1 MFLFT
6 AIFMMILTGAEV
18 DLFVPSFPQL
28 QQIFNLTPFMVELT
42 LGVNLVAHCIT
53 AFIAGNLGD
62 KYGRKPVIITGLII
76 FIIGSIL
83 CVFAPYYWVLLLG
96 RALQGIGISGPA
108 VLTYV
113 LISDKY
119 AVKKMQHLMG
129 MVNASVTIAM
139 ASAPVVGSYV
149 NLFFNWQGNFVI
161 LLIFGIISL
170 LLVIFF
176 IPKNNHAKQSIKISL
191 KEYLPIF
198 KSKKA
203 TLYLISICFAM
214 QSYWI
219 FIGMSPILYMEDL
232 GVSLK
237 EFGLYQG
244 AIAAVFAIGSLTS
257 SYFIKRF
264 GQYKCMIVA
273 KYLVI
278 IFFSFTLG
286 LVIFNIKNP
295 IFITIS
301 MLFQA
306 IGMVYPINIL
316 WPLAVNSVKDA
327 KGRIGALLV
336 SFRLIISSIAISIA
350 SYYYNG
356 TFLTIGSTI
365 CITLIISSIA
375 CYKLFKTYKVLQD

>member
-1 MFLFT
+1 
-6 AIFMMILTGAEV
+6 
-18 DLFVPSFPQL
+18 
-28 QQIFNLTPFMVELT
+28 
-42 LGVNLVAHCIT
+42 
-53 AFIAGNLGD
+53 
-62 KYGRKPVIITGLII
+62 
-76 FIIGSIL
+76 
-83 CVFAPYYWVLLLG
+83 
-96 RALQGIGISGPA
+96 
-108 VLTYV
+108 
-113 LISDKY
+113 
-119 AVKKMQHLMG
+119 
-129 MVNASVTIAM
+129 
-139 ASAPVVGSYV
+139 
-149 NLFFNWQGNFVI
+149 
-161 LLIFGIISL
+161 
-170 LLVIFF
+170 
-176 IPKNNHAKQSIKISL
+176 
-191 KEYLPIF
+191 
-198 KSKKA
+198 
-203 TLYLISICFAM
+203 
-214 QSYWI
+214 
-219 FIGMSPILYMEDL
+219 MEDL